1 MSLGFPRPTPIVL
14 ATLVTLLAV
23 FIVSAIGYR
32 FAAGRAVYETLAL
45 HPHLVLTEGRA
56 WMLVTYALLHSLDSP
71 FHLVMNGLVFYWFG
85 PTMESRW
92 GQGRFL
98 FFMFVAALAGGLFVL
113 GAYVLGLKEAGSV
126 VGASSI
132 TMALVVAW
140 GFTFPDR
147 QVYFFFFA
155 VRGIQ
160 LIWITIAFE
169 ILNALTFSRVSAA
182 GHFGGIVVGFL
193 YGESSPV
200 RRYFLKRKLKRLEAQ
215 SAALRAPA
223 PKRRAGGPELRVIRG
238 GQDDEPPK
246 DKRYLN

>member
-1 MSLGFPRPTPIVL
+1 MSLGFPRPTPVVL

-23 FIVSAIGYR
+23 FIVSAIGDR
-32 FAAGRAVYETLAL
+32 FEAGRAIYGALAL
-45 HPHLVLTEGRA
+45 NPSLVLAEGRV
-56 WMLVTYALLHSLDSP
+56 WTLVTYALLHSLDSP
-71 FHLVMNGLVFYWFG
+71 FHLIMNGLVFYWFG

-92 GQGRFL
+92 GQPRFL
-98 FFMFVAALAGGLFVL
+98 LFMLIAALSGGIFVL
-113 GAYVLGLKEAGSV
+113 GAHVLGLQEGASV

-169 ILNALTFSRVSAA
+169 LLNALTHSRVSAA
-182 GHFGGIVVGFL
+182 GHFGGIFVGFL
-193 YGESSPV
+193 YGESSPI
-200 RRYFLKRKLKRLEAQ
+200 RRYFLQRKLRRLEAQ
-215 SAALRAPA
+215 SAALRSPA
-223 PKRRAGGPELRVIRG
+223 AKRRAGGPDLRVIRG
-238 GQDDEPPK
+238 GQDEPPK